1 MAKILIKWPSKHGP
15 ICESRA
21 SDGCAR
27 DAILL
32 AVERWYD
39 FAEFGGYLGNVG

>member
-1 MAKILIKWPSKHGP
+1 M
-15 ICESRA
+15 
-21 SDGCAR
+21 

-39 FAEFGGYLGNVG
+39 FTEFGDWAMSDEWLSMYWVAR